1 MDVAWQGVEVGMTI
15 WGVLFVT
22 SPLKNPGYAPALV
35 LFVQFSLK
43 NSELKTNQNT
53 FWDCRVHLIFLK

>member
-15 WGVLFVT
+15 WGVVSVT
-22 SPLKNPGYAPALV
+22 SPLKNPRYAPALV

-43 NSELKTNQNT
+43 NSELKTNQP
-53 FWDCRVHLIFLK
+53 FVHLIFLK

>member
-1 MDVAWQGVEVGMTI
+1 MTI
-15 WGVLFVT
+15 WGVVSVT

-43 NSELKTNQNT
+43 NSELKTNKNT
-53 FWDCRVHLIFLK
+53 FWDYRVHLIFLK